1 MLPKVFTLMVHNT
14 AVTLV
19 TALSNN
25 MDINSLTTDDKMSVK
40 ADFVKPYSYQFHGS
54 RTARG
59 LLRLLGWQV
68 YFEGFPTL
76 QGVAVVYPHTSNWDA
91 PVMFLAKWV
100 CGVQVMFWGKDSLFR
115 IPLLGAWLRWMGG
128 VPVRRTTK
136 KGVVNQA
143 VSVIAEHKAKGEYFW
158 LGLAP
163 EGTRKYIPGWRS
175 GFYQAALRAQVPLC
189 LVKLDYSRREI
200 SVRDFMVQSGNEAQD
215 MAHIAMVYQGVRGL
229 VPERMAPIQ
238 LLDVTVPRENTV
250 VR

>member
-1 MLPKVFTLMVHNT
+1 MGRNT

-25 MDINSLTTDDKMSVK
+25 MGINGLTTGGKASLQ
-40 ADFVKPYSYQFHGS
+40 ADFVKPYAYQFRGS
-54 RTARG
+54 RVARG

-136 KGVVNQA
+136 DGVVSQA
-143 VSVIAEHKAKGEYFW
+143 VSVIAEHKAQGEYFW

-175 GFYQAALRAQVPLC
+175 GFYQTALRAQVPLC
-189 LVKLDYSRREI
+189 LVKLDYARREI
-200 SVRDFMVQSGNEAQD
+200 SVKDFMALSSNEAHD
-215 MAHIAMVYQGVRGL
+215 MAHIATVYQGVRGL
-229 VPERMAPIQ
+229 VPAHMAPIQ